1 MSSRSDS
8 KHVDIADLSV
18 LKRCWARVGW
28 YCISCRGPCT
38 EMLEGDKV
46 EVDGI
51 YLDFDYICLGDTH
64 THPSSPVKKLRVETH
79 LLRNE
84 TFWSKY

>member
-1 MSSRSDS
+1 
-8 KHVDIADLSV
+8 
-18 LKRCWARVGW
+18 
-28 YCISCRGPCT
+28 
-38 EMLEGDKV
+38 MLEGDKV

-64 THPSSPVKKLRVETH
+64 THPSSPVKKLSVETH

-84 TFWSKY
+84 AFWSKY